1 MSQLLKQSTAVDIT
15 ILMVESATH
24 ILGKTGLSAGLT
36 IYLSKGAGTPAV
48 ITPTVTELDATNV
61 PGLYKLA
68 LTTTHT
74 NTLGEFQLHIT
85 GSGADP
91 TDVTHQ
97 VVLDLPG
104 IAQTGDA
111 YARLGAPAG
120 ASTAADIA
128 AIQSDTNDIQTR
140 LPAALVSG
148 RMDSSVGA
156 MASNVITAAAIATDA
171 GAEIADAVWDEAIS
185 GHLGAGS
192 TGAAL
197 NAAGSAGDPWST
209 PLPGAYGSGT
219 AGKIIGDFIDATI
232 SSRLASS
239 GYAAPPSVG
248 AIADQVWDEALAGH
262 VAAGSSGEALGVAA
276 SASAAAVAAIAALPT
291 AVENATEFLDQAA
304 GVETSWT
311 VRQVFRMFLAALAG
325 PRRRRV
331 PRRGGGVG
339 AGRRHVGAARRRAA
353 LP

>member
-36 IYLSKGAGTPAV
+36 IYLTKGAGTPAV

-74 NTLGEFQLHIT
+74 NTLGEFQLHVT
-85 GSGADP
+85 GAAADP

-120 ASTAADIA
+120 ASVSADIA
-128 AIQSDTNDIQTR
+128 TKLAT
-140 LPAALVSG
+140 SG
-148 RMDSSVGA
+148 YTAPPSVGA
-156 MASNVITAAAIATDA
+156 IA
-171 GAEIADAVWDEAIS
+171 EAVWDEAIS

-197 NAAGSAGDPWST
+197 NAAGGSGDPWAT

-232 SSRLASS
+232 SSRLASA
-239 GYAAPPSVG
+239 GYTTPPSVG
-248 AIADQVWDEALAGH
+248 AIADQVWDESLAGH
-262 VAAGSSGEALGVAA
+262 VTAGSAGKALGDAAAG
-276 SASAAAVAAIAALPT
+276 IAPT
-291 AVENATEFLDQAA
+291 AAQNATELLDQAA

-311 VRQVFRMFLAALAG
+311 VRQAFRMFLAALAG
-325 PRRRRV
+325 PLS
-331 PRRGGGVG
+331 
-339 AGRRHVGAARRRAA
+339 GAATTTVTIENPTGNKNRIVATVDSDGNRTAITYDKT
-353 LP
+353 